1 MKIPY
6 KKMQGTGNIILV
18 VDQRIENILPPS
30 SKTLKVLS
38 NEKTGPGFDQL
49 MWIGQS
55 TSNKYLATYRV
66 FNRDGSEA
74 EQCGNGVRCVAK
86 YLSELEKN
94 MKSLSLLSPAG
105 SVIAN
110 IYEDDNVEVS
120 MGIPKFEPSEIPFL
134 TKERKLLYE
143 LSIDNKKIEI
153 NTLSLG
159 NPHAIL
165 QVDNIDNAPVNRV
178 GPLIENHSNFPNRTN
193 VGFMRI
199 IDRNNIELRV
209 HERGAGETAACGT
222 GACAAVISGQKLGL
236 LDKRVSVQLL
246 GGQVMVSWNGD
257 NEPVWLKGNAVAVSD
272 GFIEL

>member
-1 MKIPY
+1 
-6 KKMQGTGNIILV
+6 MQGTGNIILII
-18 VDQRIENILPPS
+18 DQRIENIPPPS
-30 SKTLKVLS
+30 ADTLRVLS

-55 TSNKYLATYRV
+55 ASNKYFATYRV

-86 YLSELEKN
+86 YLSEFERN

-110 IYEDDNVEVS
+110 IYEDDLVEVS
-120 MGIPKFEPSEIPFL
+120 MGIPKFEPMEIPFL
-134 TKERKLLYE
+134 TKERKLLYG
-143 LSIDNKKIEI
+143 LNIDNKEIEI
-153 NTLSLG
+153 NALSLG
-159 NPHAIL
+159 NPHAVL
-165 QVDNIDNAPVNRV
+165 QVANINNAPVGKI

-193 VGFMRI
+193 VGFMHI

-222 GACAAVISGQKLGL
+222 GACAAVISGQKLGF
-236 LDKRVSVQLL
+236 LDKEVNVQLL
-246 GGQVMVSWNGD
+246 GGQVMVRWYRD
-257 NEPVWLKGNAVAVSD
+257 NEPVWLKGNAEPISD

>member
-6 KKMQGTGNIILV
+6 KKMQGTGNIILII
-18 VDQRIENILPPS
+18 DQRIENTLPPS
-30 SKTLKVLS
+30 ADTLRVLS

-55 TSNKYLATYRV
+55 TSNKYFATYRV

-86 YLSELEKN
+86 YLSELERN
-94 MKSLSLLSPAG
+94 IKSLSLLSPAG

-110 IYEDDNVEVS
+110 IYEDDLVEVS
-120 MGIPKFEPSEIPFL
+120 MGIPKFEPMEIPFL
-134 TKERKLLYE
+134 AKEKKLLYG
-143 LSIDNKKIEI
+143 LNIDNKEIEI
-153 NTLSLG
+153 NALSLG
-159 NPHAIL
+159 NPHAVM
-165 QVDNIDNAPVNRV
+165 QVENINNAPVDKI

-193 VGFMRI
+193 VGFMQI

-222 GACAAVISGQKLGL
+222 GACAAVISGQKLGF
-236 LDKRVSVQLL
+236 LDNEVNVQLL
-246 GGQVMVSWNGD
+246 GGRVMVKWYKD
-257 NEPVWLKGNAVAVSD
+257 NEPVWLKGNAVPISD